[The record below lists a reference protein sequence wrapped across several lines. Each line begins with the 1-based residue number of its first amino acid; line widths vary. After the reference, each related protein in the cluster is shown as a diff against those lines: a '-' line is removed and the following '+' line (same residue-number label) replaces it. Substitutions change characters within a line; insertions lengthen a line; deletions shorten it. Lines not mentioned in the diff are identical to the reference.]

1 MFFPHSKRAH
11 NNSCSTMDWTRDL
24 SLTNQNS
31 LCLKS
36 CCWNKSKGNKGS
48 QDKLYNGATV
58 GKWPTTF
65 CCSWHSPNSCPFW
78 AFIIQLLLCFC
89 KIPSLYF
96 QYILFKLLFND
107 YFSLFATREIH
118 LEQLEYII
126 FRNAIQLPG

>member
-36 CCWNKSKGNKGS
+36 CCWKKSKGNKGS
-48 QDKLYNGATV
+48 QDKLYNGAIV
-58 GKWPTTF
+58 EKWRTTF
-65 CCSWHSPNSCPFW
+65 CCSWHSPNSCPFR
-78 AFIIQLLLCFC
+78 ALIIQLLLCFC

-96 QYILFKLLFND
+96 QYILLKLLFSD
-107 YFSLFATREIH
+107 YFSLFATRKIH

-126 FRNAIQLPG
+126 FRNAIQLLG